1 MDNDLMD
8 INIVC
13 NMLGCTSRTLRFYE
27 EKGIIKSTTS
37 PFSDRRR
44 YSNEQIQ
51 RIKEVL
57 VLRSLGLPVSK
68 IKELQN
74 NSIDLIDAIA
84 ERKADLIASMTA
96 KAREYNLLSEALLTL
111 NAGGDIFKEQEKSNT
126 EWDNGY
132 IVIVNNFT
140 DYFINELYDW
150 CFDCFSQNLKDY
162 LPLSAFKKVILDT
175 LKPIGGFVKK
185 EKTEKDENLNNV
197 FYSYLKYEKLGL
209 VIKLVFARKEIHGVW
224 LNYYYPEEETS
235 SLR

>member
-1 MDNDLMD
+1 MDSSLID

-57 VLRSLGLPVSK
+57 VLRFLGLSVAK

-74 NSIDLIDAIA
+74 NSIALLDAIA
-84 ERKADLIASMTA
+84 ERKADLLASITA
-96 KAREYNLLSEALLTL
+96 KVHEYNLLSEALLTL
-111 NAGGDIFKEQEKSNT
+111 NDGGDIYIEQEKSRT
-126 EWDNGY
+126 EYDSGY
-132 IVIVNNFT
+132 MVIVNNFT
-140 DYFINELYDW
+140 DYFINEMYDW
-150 CFDCFSQNLKDY
+150 CFECFSQNLKDY

-175 LKPIGGFVKK
+175 LKPLGKFIKK
-185 EKTEKDENLNNV
+185 EKTEKDEKLNNV

-224 LNYYYPEEETS
+224 LNYYYPEDI
-235 SLR
+235 